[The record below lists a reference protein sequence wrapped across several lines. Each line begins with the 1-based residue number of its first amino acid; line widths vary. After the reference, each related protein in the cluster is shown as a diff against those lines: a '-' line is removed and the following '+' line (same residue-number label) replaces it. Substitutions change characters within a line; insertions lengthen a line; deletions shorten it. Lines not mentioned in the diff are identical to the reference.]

1 MAAIEKGFLEQA
13 LEGPLTEH
21 PMCGVRF
28 VLEDG
33 ASHQVR
39 NFPSIFG
46 VQRSA
51 WDGGSSL
58 GASLRAP
65 CPCLLSCFG
74 WLCAPSLRGSARCR
88 STRLCSCQVD
98 SSELAFK
105 IAGKGALRQACE
117 SAGAIVLEPVM
128 SVTVTAPEEFQG
140 VCVSLIN
147 KRKGMIDNSDTMHAY
162 VTIECM
168 VPLANMFGFSTDLRS
183 STQVQAPPRD
193 ARLCD
198 CCPRATVPFRREV
211 LCMCVG
217 GVGEPRHHR
226 SNGHTVGRAV
236 GGKVGGGGG
245 GVQRSACDG
254 GSSLGASFEGPVP
267 LPAILLWLVVCPSPP
282 GF

>member
-1 MAAIEKGFLEQA
+1 MG
-13 LEGPLTEH
+13 
-21 PMCGVRF
+21 
-28 VLEDG
+28 
-33 ASHQVR
+33 
-39 NFPSIFG
+39 
-46 VQRSA
+46 
-51 WDGGSSL
+51 
-58 GASLRAP
+58 
-65 CPCLLSCFG
+65 
-74 WLCAPSLRGSARCR
+74 

-147 KRKGMIDNSDTMHAY
+147 KRKGMIDNSDTVHAY

-198 CCPRATVPFRREV
+198 CCPRATVPFRHRLGRDLLGRE
-211 LCMCVG
+211 
-217 GVGEPRHHR
+217 GVSEC
-226 SNGHTVGRAV
+226 TVGTRV
-236 GGKVGGGGG
+236 GATVREGGGGG
-245 GVQRSACDG
+245 GT
-254 GSSLGASFEGPVP
+254 PWP
-267 LPAILLWLVVCPSPP
+267 
-282 GF
+282 